1 MHGKIARYPPCG
13 PYLAPGPEILT
24 DLRGAFQTM
33 WGKLGAQGWGR
44 PRKLSASADSGFKVL
59 RSLTGNQWFHTMLRN
74 ICRRGCMWLR
84 QLLINSTTAVVG
96 RSRKYQAHRN
106 VRPNAC
112 ATGGRGS
119 ETHCYCKIN
128 CPKCMP
134 HLG

>member
-59 RSLTGNQWFHTMLRN
+59 YCVASQETSGSIPCYGTSVAE
-74 ICRRGCMWLR
+74 G
-84 QLLINSTTAVVG
+84 
-96 RSRKYQAHRN
+96 
-106 VRPNAC
+106 AC
-112 ATGGRGS
+112 G
-119 ETHCYCKIN
+119 
-128 CPKCMP
+128 
-134 HLG
+134 